1 MDHDEAVE
9 RAPARIIASSR
20 SLLAIGLL
28 LATGLAAFLGWRYE
42 KLGEDVQDLRR
53 ELQRRTL
60 APPAGA
66 VVPVRSVATIDG
78 DSLVLGDPEPGTAD
92 LLVFLRTTCPA
103 CEETLPAVR
112 SLMERLGSASDV
124 HVAGIFLDSA
134 ADVRAYRE
142 QHDLSIPAVSMLDR
156 RTVSL
161 FRVGIVPLA
170 VVVGDEGRVVHAR
183 PGVMDAEA
191 AVDSLV
197 RVTRSYLER
206 SGTPASST
214 TRFSP
219 ERGSHPLS
227 SAGPRAGQSPSFD
240 EELP

>member
-1 MDHDEAVE
+1 MDPQEPSDQMPSPGLPWRRYA
-9 RAPARIIASSR
+9 
-20 SLLAIGLL
+20 LAGGLL
-28 LATGLAAFLGWRYE
+28 VATGLAAVLGWKHQ
-42 KLGEDVQDLRR
+42 KLGEDFQDLRR

-66 VVPVRSVATIDG
+66 VVSVRSVATVDG

-92 LLVFLRTTCPA
+92 LLVFLPTTCPA

-112 SLMERLGSASDV
+112 SLTERLGSASDV

-134 ADVRAYRE
+134 SDVRAYRE

-191 AVDSLV
+191 AVDSLI

-206 SGTPASST
+206 SGTPESPT
-214 TRFSP
+214 TRLNP
-219 ERGSHPLS
+219 ELGSHPLS
-227 SAGPRAGQSPSFD
+227 SAGPRAGQSPSLH